1 MAGAIVVALTIA
13 IHSATVLATV
23 QLFRHEKKAGRAG
36 SGTLIDISIIFRVNG
51 FAFIAHAVEIGL
63 WAWLF
68 MLCGEFRHFGTAFY
82 HSAVNYST
90 LGYGDIVM
98 SPQWRMLGPMEAAN
112 GALMFGVSTAMIFA
126 VIQQLV
132 TIRFRDLRD

>member
-1 MAGAIVVALTIA
+1 M
-13 IHSATVLATV
+13 
-23 QLFRHEKKAGRAG
+23 QLFRREKKAGRAG
-36 SGTLIDISIIFRVNG
+36 SGTLIDISIIFRVNA
-51 FAFIAHAVEIGL
+51 FAAIAHTVEIGL

-68 MLCGEFRHFGTAFY
+68 MLCGEFQYFGTALY

-98 SPQWRMLGPMEAAN
+98 RPQWRMLGPMEAAN
-112 GALMFGVSTAMIFA
+112 GALMFGVSTGMIFA